1 MVSASTLPTP
11 PLNMGEGFDLPIEAV
26 TETFAIIA
34 NRGGGKSSTA
44 RVMAEELDHA
54 GQPVIVLDPKG
65 DWHGIRTSAD
75 GKHAGRPFVILGGDH
90 GDLPLHEGSGALVA
104 DTLSKARA
112 SAVIDLSALSKTK
125 ARTFATAFAEQ
136 LYRVNRMPLHLVID
150 EADILVPQRAAADTM
165 RLLGAMEDLAKRG
178 RHRGLGVT
186 IVSQRIADVSKS
198 VLDLMETLIVLR
210 VTGPKTRAAIMN
222 WVDDHTDDPEQMR
235 ELLGSLK
242 TLQVGHGW
250 VWSPGW
256 LGELQQISI
265 RPIHTLDTHATPR
278 PGVTP
283 RVAKTKAPVDI
294 AALGQQM
301 AQLRDDAQQND
312 PAALRRRI
320 RELETTQAPAP
331 SRVERVEVPVPTP
344 VAEPEVL
351 TELEQLRSTLTDVIA
366 GVDDALKRLRA
377 LPTPDQ
383 VATTATDLQAAP
395 TATRRKPSPR
405 PAPAAAPA
413 ATEPVTGGH
422 IAAGT
427 AAALPKAQR
436 LVLEV
441 LATYGDRDASA
452 VAVLAGYS
460 SKGGGFR
467 NALSALRTAGLIA
480 GHRTLQITPAGI
492 DTLGPVPALPRGD
505 DLREHWKR
513 QSALSAAH
521 RAVLDVLAETYP
533 RPLSVDDLAA
543 RTGYA
548 STGGGFRNALSRLRS
563 LGLISGGRSEVALN
577 PDLVG

>member
-1 MVSASTLPTP
+1 MATASRLPSPTLH
-11 PLNMGEGFDLPIEAV
+11 MGGGFELPIEAV

-44 RVMAEELDHA
+44 RVMAEELDLA

-104 DTLSKARA
+104 NTLSQARA

-136 LYRVNRMPLHLVID
+136 LYRVNRLPLHLVID

-178 RHRGLGVT
+178 RHRGIGVT

-198 VLDLMETLIVLR
+198 ALDLMETLIVLR
-210 VTGPKTRAAIMN
+210 VTGPKTRKAIMD

-235 ELLGSLK
+235 QLLGSLK
-242 TLQVGHGW
+242 TLEVGHGW

-256 LGELQQISI
+256 LGQLQQVTI
-265 RPIHTLDTHATPR
+265 RPIDTLDTHATPR

-283 RVAKTKAPVDI
+283 RVAKTKAQVDI
-294 AALGQQM
+294 DALGQQM
-301 AQLRDDAQQND
+301 AQLRDDAQLND

-320 RELETTQAPAP
+320 RELETTPASAPP
-331 SRVERVEVPVPTP
+331 RVERVEVAVPTP
-344 VAEPEVL
+344 VSDPNAL
-351 TELEQLRSTLTDVIA
+351 ADLENLRATLA
-366 GVDDALKRLRA
+366 GVLAEVDATLERMRT
-377 LPTPDQ
+377 LPTPGQ
-383 VATTATDLQAAP
+383 VTTAVSTNRRAAP
-395 TATRRKPSPR
+395 VRRRESPR
-405 PAPAAAPA
+405 QPTADRGAAAASSKAPTGA
-413 ATEPVTGGH
+413 AT
-422 IAAGT
+422 
-427 AAALPKAQR
+427 ALPKAQR

-441 LATYGDRDASA
+441 LASYGERDASA

-460 SKGGGFR
+460 SSGGGYR

-480 GHRTLQITPAGI
+480 GQATLRITPEGL
-492 DTLGPVPALPRGD
+492 DVLGPVPALPRGD
-505 DLREHWKR
+505 DLREHWKSH
-513 QSALSAAH
+513 SALSRAH
-521 RAVLDVLAETYP
+521 RAVLDALAETYP
-533 RPLSVDDLAA
+533 QPWPVADLAA
-543 RTGYA
+543 ETGYA
-548 STGGGFRNALSRLRS
+548 PTGGGFRNALSRLRS
-563 LGLISGGRSEVALN
+563 LGLISGRDPVALN
-577 PDLVG
+577 PDLID